1 LATILDDLHTLVRN
15 DVQDSGYTTTT
26 ITTFLN
32 RGVQE
37 VAGRVALP
45 SLLTSDTVRT
55 PQATITGATQADP
68 CVITAVA
75 HGLLSYDIV
84 LITGVVGMTEL
95 NNKTFTIT
103 KVDADSFNLNSIN
116 ASAYTAYTSGGTA
129 YAANVAMP
137 ATAGNVYHNR
147 RDSLVKC
154 YSYNLDRQIPIWR
167 SWARFL
173 NYRPALDDEGT
184 IERVCV
190 RDTNLFFQGIPAT
203 QDTLML
209 HFYRKP
215 VDMADATSS
224 TDTPDGIPD
233 HLQEPLLVNFAAR
246 EIFREEGQAELAAD
260 RDLKYQQAMAE
271 LRLFYGPED
280 KNPTFIHD
288 DGDYTG
294 RGIPEFD
301 YN

>member
-1 LATILDDLHTLVRN
+1 LATTLEDLHTLVQN
-15 DVQDSGYTTTT
+15 AVQDTGYTTTT

-37 VAGRVALP
+37 VAGKVALP
-45 SLLTSDTVRT
+45 SLLTSDVVRT

-84 LITGVVGMTEL
+84 LITSVVGMTEL

-103 KVDADSFNLNSIN
+103 KADADSFNLNSID
-116 ASAYTAYTSGGTA
+116 ASGYTAYTSGGTA

-137 ATAGNVYHNR
+137 STAGNVFHER
-147 RDSLVKC
+147 QDSLIKC

-184 IERVCV
+184 VERVCV
-190 RDTNLFFQGIPAT
+190 RDNKLFWQGIPST
-203 QDTLML
+203 QDNFLL

-215 VDMADATSS
+215 VDMADATKT

-233 HLQEPLLVNFAAR
+233 HLQEPLLVNYAAR
-246 EIFREEGQAELAAD
+246 EILREQGQQEMATERDMRYEQALSELGT
-260 RDLKYQQAMAE
+260 Y
-271 LRLFYGPED
+271 YGPED
-280 KNPTFIHD
+280 KNPTFIYD
-288 DGDYTG
+288 DGDYVD